1 MPSSRSRPKSQKPKG
16 NTIRGNVIFPESA
29 CTAEGYYLYP
39 PPVLKVV
46 IPSGL
51 FDPSTYKLEVRA
63 NLVCHFDE
71 HRNLD
76 YVFDGVVDCS
86 PEDVRRAPAVTIPN
100 EEGIFFLFFGLSVNQ
115 QCFYL
120 VRITVYL
127 VERSDGRCEA
137 TLGTYDTGLITVLD
151 SKGAAPQFEFC
162 KYFYGQ
168 VPR

>member
-1 MPSSRSRPKSQKPKG
+1 MPSSRSRPKSPEPKG

-29 CTAEGYYLYP
+29 CTAEGHYLYP

-51 FDPSTYKLEVRA
+51 FDPSMYKLEA
-63 NLVCHFDE
+63 WATLVCPVDE

-76 YVFDGVVDCS
+76 YVLDGVVDCG

-100 EEGIFFLFFGLSVNQ
+100 EEGIFFPFVSLSMNQ
-115 QCFYL
+115 QCFYS
-120 VRITVYL
+120 VRISVHL
-127 VERSDGRCEA
+127 VERLDGSCKA
-137 TLGTYDTGLITVLD
+137 TLGSYRTGVITVLD
-151 SKGAAPQFEFC
+151 GKGAAPQVEFC